1 MEGIKQ
7 REWIRQIQML
17 ITDSQQHT
25 LNGNFEEAMNS
36 NYRIIH
42 GVSNLIENSE
52 WSRDELKIYTRT
64 LVTVCKWT
72 ASAIKQRK
80 SISNSYRYNNNK
92 PSLQKEEDKR

>member
-1 MEGIKQ
+1 
-7 REWIRQIQML
+7 ML

-25 LNGNFEEAMNS
+25 LNGNFEEAMNF

-52 WSRDELKIYTRT
+52 WTREELKIYTKT

-72 ASAIKQRK
+72 ASAIKQRR
-80 SISNSYRYNNNK
+80 ILINYYRYNYN
-92 PSLQKEEDKR
+92 

>member
-1 MEGIKQ
+1 M
-7 REWIRQIQML
+7 QIL

-25 LNGNFEEAMNS
+25 LNRNYEEAMNS

-52 WSRDELKIYTRT
+52 WSKEQLKIYTKT
-64 LVTVCKWT
+64 LITVCKWT

-80 SISNSYRYNNNK
+80 SFCNSYRYYYYK
-92 PSLQKEEDKR
+92 SSI